1 MNPAQFARRQ
11 SHIISS
17 RLLNVGRT
25 QHMATVH
32 NYDDKTD
39 FDLDL
44 SEKKLFK
51 YIRYPIIR
59 TSSPRHE
66 NQEMS
71 VLPTIAKS

>member
-44 SEKKLFK
+44 SGKKTLQIHPLSNHKNIF
-51 YIRYPIIR
+51 
-59 TSSPRHE
+59 
-66 NQEMS
+66 
-71 VLPTIAKS
+71 PTP

>member
-1 MNPAQFARRQ
+1 MNPAQFARRL

-32 NYDDKTD
+32 YYDDKTD

-44 SEKKLFK
+44 FENFSNTF
-51 YIRYPIIR
+51 RYP
-59 TSSPRHE
+59 
-66 NQEMS
+66 
-71 VLPTIAKS
+71 